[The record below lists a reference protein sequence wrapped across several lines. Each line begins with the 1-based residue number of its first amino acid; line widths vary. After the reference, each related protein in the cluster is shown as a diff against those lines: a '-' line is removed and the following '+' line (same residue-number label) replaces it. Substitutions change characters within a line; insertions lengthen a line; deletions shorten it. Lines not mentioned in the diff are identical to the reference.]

1 MTSSVANGLPSISL
15 LRRIGYCLLL
25 LALFDVID
33 IIVPPRFMNPTWE
46 FQVIGALV
54 ERVAVPLLGLG
65 LVFYGEEDVRFKWE
79 RLLLKFLSWAALVA
93 GVLFLLLAPLIFVD
107 RSRIN
112 DQINYQINNQ
122 VSQQVAGFERLEKQ
136 LGNAT
141 TATDIANV
149 VASLKIQGLPP
160 NIQNPQEVK
169 SRLLS
174 EATKAKGKIR
184 PQVEAAWAD
193 RRLTLLKNSVKWF
206 LGSLV
211 SGILFIF
218 GRLPTGR
225 DEVAA
230 ATGNHRLLAYL
241 T

>member
-1 MTSSVANGLPSISL
+1 M
-15 LRRIGYCLLL
+15 
-25 LALFDVID
+25 
-33 IIVPPRFMNPTWE
+33 
-46 FQVIGALV
+46 
-54 ERVAVPLLGLG
+54 
-65 LVFYGEEDVRFKWE
+65 
-79 RLLLKFLSWAALVA
+79 A

-211 SGILFIF
+211 SGILFIYIWQITYWARR
-218 GRLPTGR
+218 GSSRSR
-225 DEVAA
+225 
-230 ATGNHRLLAYL
+230 
-241 T
+241 

>member
-1 MTSSVANGLPSISL
+1 MTQPVANGLPSISL

-33 IIVPPRFMNPTWE
+33 IIVPPRFMEPTWE
-46 FQVIGALV
+46 FQVIGALI

-65 LVFYGEEDVRFKWE
+65 LVFYGEEDFRFKWE
-79 RLLLKFLSWAALVA
+79 RLLLKLLSWAALMA

-112 DQINYQINNQ
+112 EQINYQINNQ
-122 VSQQVAGFERLEKQ
+122 VSQQLAGFERLEKQ

-141 TATDIANV
+141 TPTDIANV

-174 EATKAKGKIR
+174 EATKAKEKIR
-184 PQVEAAWAD
+184 PQVEANWMD

-206 LGSLV
+206 LGSLI
-211 SGILFIF
+211 SGVLFIYIWQITRWTRR
-218 GRLPTGR
+218 GSRR
-225 DEVAA
+225 
-230 ATGNHRLLAYL
+230 NM
-241 T
+241 